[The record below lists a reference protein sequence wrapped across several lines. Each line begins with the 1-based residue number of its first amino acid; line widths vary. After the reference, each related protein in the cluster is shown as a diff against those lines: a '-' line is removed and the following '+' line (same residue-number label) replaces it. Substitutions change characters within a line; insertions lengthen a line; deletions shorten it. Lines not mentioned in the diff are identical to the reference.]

1 MQKVYNNFIFP
12 VGLHV
17 YMQNQNYT
25 LYAVVP
31 MLWVARKWKVKLR
44 YRNKRNDKRFRKI
57 VLISGWMEDVKRYF
71 IFFKSGL
78 FSKL

>member
-31 MLWVARKWKVKLR
+31 MLWVARKCKVKLR
-44 YRNKRNDKRFRKI
+44 YRNKRNKR
-57 VLISGWMEDVKRYF
+57 
-71 IFFKSGL
+71 
-78 FSKL
+78 